1 MGTRDYLL
9 FENPELSFGKQK
21 KENND
26 KKSIHLGSID
36 DVLK

>member
-26 KKSIHLGSID
+26 KKYPSW
-36 DVLK
+36 